1 MNAQQI
7 EELVSLQRTFF
18 ETGTTLSLD
27 FRLQSL
33 KKLHDAILRME
44 PQINAALQSDLGK
57 SATETYMCE
66 TGMTLSEL
74 SYMRRHLRRFA
85 KDRHV
90 LTPLAQFPSDSFVVR
105 EPYGVALI
113 MSPWNYPFML
123 LMEPLIGAL
132 AAGNCCILKP
142 SAYSPAPSAVS
153 RALSRRN
160 RSSPSGRM
168 TLPTCGSSSSR
179 TSLPISA
186 AAQGGIF
193 ASTLSRVMLFSP
205 C

>member
-74 SYMRRHLRRFA
+74 SYMRRHGRQRGHARR
-85 KDRHV
+85 
-90 LTPLAQFPSDSFVVR
+90 Q
-105 EPYGVALI
+105 
-113 MSPWNYPFML
+113 
-123 LMEPLIGAL
+123 
-132 AAGNCCILKP
+132 
-142 SAYSPAPSAVS
+142 
-153 RALSRRN
+153 
-160 RSSPSGRM
+160 
-168 TLPTCGSSSSR
+168 
-179 TSLPISA
+179 
-186 AAQGGIF
+186 
-193 ASTLSRVMLFSP
+193 
-205 C
+205 

>member
-1 MNAQQI
+1 MTPSSAW
-7 EELVSLQRTFF
+7 ER
-18 ETGTTLSLD
+18 
-27 FRLQSL
+27 
-33 KKLHDAILRME
+33 
-44 PQINAALQSDLGK
+44 QINAALQSDLGK

-142 SAYSPAPSAVS
+142 SAYSPVTSAVIRELVS
-153 RALSRRN
+153 ACFPREYVAVVEGRTRRE
-160 RSSPSGRM
+160 SG
-168 TLPTCGSSSSR
+168 TAA
-179 TSLPISA
+179 SA
-186 AAQGGIF
+186 
-193 ASTLSRVMLFSP
+193 V
-205 C
+205 

>member
-33 KKLHDAILRME
+33 KKLHDVIRRME

-66 TGMTLSEL
+66 TGMTLSG
-74 SYMRRHLRRFA
+74 
-85 KDRHV
+85 
-90 LTPLAQFPSDSFVVR
+90 FP
-105 EPYGVALI
+105 I
-113 MSPWNYPFML
+113 
-123 LMEPLIGAL
+123 
-132 AAGNCCILKP
+132 C
-142 SAYSPAPSAVS
+142 
-153 RALSRRN
+153 
-160 RSSPSGRM
+160 
-168 TLPTCGSSSSR
+168 
-179 TSLPISA
+179 
-186 AAQGGIF
+186 GGIC
-193 ASTLSRVMLFSP
+193 AALPKTAM

>member
-132 AAGNCCILKP
+132 AAGNLLHP
-142 SAYSPAPSAVS
+142 QAV
-153 RALSRRN
+153 
-160 RSSPSGRM
+160 
-168 TLPTCGSSSSR
+168 
-179 TSLPISA
+179 
-186 AAQGGIF
+186 GIF
-193 ASTLSRVMLFSP
+193 ARDLRRHPRAGLRLLPAGIRRRRRRRTRRESGTAASAI
-205 C
+205 